1 MKIRYRRKTG
11 DRSVLSIK
19 DILGDFTKGN
29 DSGLP
34 DATKWLD
41 STSTTSN
48 TVNSGGY
55 VATQLMQF
63 PYQQDFAYNSIR
75 QQPYPDQSDEVRVH
89 TDSILTGYSADQAEA
104 NVSRGGVNDGSA

>member
-1 MKIRYRRKTG
+1 MSSKP
-11 DRSVLSIK
+11 SI
-19 DILGDFTKGN
+19 
-29 DSGLP
+29 
-34 DATKWLD
+34 
-41 STSTTSN
+41 SN

-75 QQPYPDQSDEVRVH
+75 QEPYPDQSDEVSVH

-104 NVSRGGVNDGSA
+104 NVSRGGDSDGSA